1 MELVNIDVLNDE
13 FTEAAIYVSESAT
26 YKNYDKIA
34 TWYQRKKIN

>member
-13 FTEAAIYVSESAT
+13 TEAALYVSESAT
-26 YKNYDKIA
+26 YKNFDKIA